1 VNNDHNGN
9 NDNNGNNDINGND
22 DNDGIIQASE
32 CQYCPKL
39 CVRAAGE
46 QASVV
51 AVMGSMHQTCGR
63 DAAMPCGAVCWFDHY
78 DMPVYLRDNELI
90 IWYDA
95 DVSCATMYRKSE

>member
-1 VNNDHNGN
+1 MVMMIMMALSKLQSADSGP
-9 NDNNGNNDINGND
+9 
-22 DNDGIIQASE
+22 E
-32 CQYCPKL
+32 L

-78 DMPVYLRDNELI
+78 DMPVYLRINEI
-90 IWYDA
+90 II
-95 DVSCATMYRKSE
+95 

>member
-1 VNNDHNGN
+1 M
-9 NDNNGNNDINGND
+9 
-22 DNDGIIQASE
+22 IIMTALSKLQSADTG
-32 CQYCPKL
+32 PKL

-78 DMPVYLRDNELI
+78 DMPVYLRNNEII
-90 IWYDA
+90 IWYDT

>member
-1 VNNDHNGN
+1 M
-9 NDNNGNNDINGND
+9 INTTALSKRQSAYTG
-22 DNDGIIQASE
+22 
-32 CQYCPKL
+32 PKL

-78 DMPVYLRDNELI
+78 DMPVYLRNNEII
-90 IWYDA
+90 IWYDT

>member
-1 VNNDHNGN
+1 MIIMVM
-9 NDNNGNNDINGND
+9 INMT
-22 DNDGIIQASE
+22 ASSKL
-32 CQYCPKL
+32 QGADTGPKL

-63 DAAMPCGAVCWFDHY
+63 DAAMPCYAVCWFDHY
-78 DMPVYLRDNELI
+78 DMPVYLRDNEII
-90 IWYDA
+90 IWYDT